1 MKLKNRI
8 AASLGLLG
16 LATGSLLAASGAMAN
31 EGFPNGKPV
40 TVVVPYAPGGG
51 ADILA
56 RLVSAGAAEKLGVP
70 VIVENRPGG
79 GSILAA
85 QLVARAKPDGHTVL
99 TVTSAT
105 LVMNPHLY
113 SDLPYDPKADFTPVT
128 MASSMPMVLAVNAD
142 FPVQTIDELTEYV
155 RENPGQVSYAYGA
168 AGGQIVGEL
177 YRDRAG
183 LDMQPIGYNGS
194 TPAQNDVLGGHL
206 PIIVDALAPALGLLE
221 SGRLRPLAV
230 SSAERSAAVP
240 DVPTLQEAGL
250 GEIDV
255 AGLTGFSVPVG
266 TPQEAID
273 KLHEAFAYALNTPK
287 VRSHLEGLGQTVYA
301 APGDEFKERIY
312 RDYDVLGEVIRT
324 AGIAVN

>member
-1 MKLKNRI
+1 M
-8 AASLGLLG
+8 
-16 LATGSLLAASGAMAN
+16 
-31 EGFPNGKPV
+31 
-40 TVVVPYAPGGG
+40 
-51 ADILA
+51 
-56 RLVSAGAAEKLGVP
+56 
-70 VIVENRPGG
+70 
-79 GSILAA
+79 
-85 QLVARAKPDGHTVL
+85 
-99 TVTSAT
+99 TSAT

-128 MASSMPMVLAVNAD
+128 MASSMPMVLAVNPD

-177 YRDRAG
+177 YRDR
-183 LDMQPIGYNGS
+183 
-194 TPAQNDVLGGHL
+194 
-206 PIIVDALAPALGLLE
+206 
-221 SGRLRPLAV
+221 
-230 SSAERSAAVP
+230 
-240 DVPTLQEAGL
+240 
-250 GEIDV
+250 